1 MPERALALA
10 LHRLTYLHPRPLY
23 ASYNFSIK
31 SRAAAQ
37 RKKTMSSFTFRT
49 LLPIAL
55 LWAAIGLAQAEER
68 QAPTLS
74 LSAEGSTHVANELA
88 IASMYFE
95 ASDEDPATLSRKVNK
110 VISDALATARTQD
123 TVKIQ
128 SDGMNT
134 YPVHARNDDGRQEIT
149 AWRMRADLRLESED
163 LAAMSELIG
172 QLQQEYQLNIAG
184 LSLQP
189 TRQAREDAA
198 DEAARAAVKAFE
210 RRAGMLSEA
219 LGKDYELKEMN
230 VHFSG
235 GQPPVRPMAR
245 SLMMTA
251 EDAAAP
257 IEAGETEVTVRI
269 DGTIRLLGNE

>member
-1 MPERALALA
+1 M
-10 LHRLTYLHPRPLY
+10 
-23 ASYNFSIK
+23 
-31 SRAAAQ
+31 
-37 RKKTMSSFTFRT
+37 
-49 LLPIAL
+49 LPIVL
-55 LWAAIGLAQAEER
+55 LWAAIGLAQAGER
-68 QAPTLS
+68 QGPTLS

-95 ASDEDPATLSRKVNK
+95 AGNDDPATLSREVNQ
-110 VISDALATARTQD
+110 VISAALETARGQD

-149 AWRMRADLRLESED
+149 GWRMRADLRLESED

-172 QLQQEYQLNIAG
+172 QLQQKYQLNIAG

-198 DEAARAAVKAFE
+198 DKAARAAVKAFE
-210 RRAGMLSEA
+210 RRADMLSEA
-219 LGKDYELKEMN
+219 LGKGYELKQLN

-235 GQPPVRPMAR
+235 SQPPVRPMAR
-245 SLMMTA
+245 SLMMSA
-251 EDAAAP
+251 EDAATP

-269 DGTIRLLGNE
+269 DGTIGLLIND